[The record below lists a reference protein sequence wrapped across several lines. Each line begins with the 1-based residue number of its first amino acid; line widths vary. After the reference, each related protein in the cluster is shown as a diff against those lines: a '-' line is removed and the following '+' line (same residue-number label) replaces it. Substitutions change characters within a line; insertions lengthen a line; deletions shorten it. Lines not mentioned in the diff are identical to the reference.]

1 MKIGLV
7 CPYNITKGG
16 GVNEVVRALHAELT
30 SRGHAVRII
39 TPQPRDSEVVVVQDV
54 IFAGTSTDFHSPLR
68 TTVQVSA
75 SYDTDKIQVML
86 DQEQFDIL
94 HFHEPWIPLISR
106 QILQLSNSVN
116 IATFHA
122 KVPETLMSRTVIR
135 VVTPY
140 MKSVMKYLHHLTAV
154 SDSAAEYVTG
164 ITDEPIT
171 IIPNGIDLSTY
182 RLPPKRSK
190 KLAASTKSRT
200 ILYIGRLE
208 GRKGVKYLLQ
218 AYQLL
223 TQDTTDVQLIIA
235 GDGPDREKLE
245 MLAEDLK
252 LSNVSFLGYIS
263 QELKVELLASADIY
277 CSPAI
282 YGESF
287 GLVLLEAMATGTVIV
302 AGNNS
307 GYSDVMQDLGAV
319 SIINPK
325 DSLEFARRLKLL
337 LENEEL
343 RAVWKIW
350 AADYVKQYSWNTVVD
365 HYETYYKE
373 SLKESHR
380 HPGHTAG
387 LLDG

>member
-16 GVNEVVRALHAELT
+16 GVNEIVLATHDELVR
-30 SRGHAVRII
+30 RGHNVRII
-39 TPQPRDSEVVVVQDV
+39 TPLPRDTDVIDIPDV
-54 IFAGTSTDFHSPLR
+54 IFAGTSTDFRSPTH

-75 SYDTDKIQVML
+75 TSDRDKIDEML
-86 DQEQFDIL
+86 NYEQFDIL
-94 HFHEPWIPLISR
+94 HFHEPWIPMISR
-106 QILQLSNSVN
+106 QILQRSTSVN

-154 SDSAAEYVTG
+154 SDSAAEYAASLT
-164 ITDEPIT
+164 EQPIT
-171 IIPNGIDLSTY
+171 IIPNGINLDTY
-182 RLPPKRSK
+182 HKPAKRTAKAKKGPK
-190 KLAASTKSRT
+190 T

-218 AYQLL
+218 AYRLL
-223 TQDTTDVQLIIA
+223 TQERDDVQLIIA

-245 MLAEDLK
+245 LLAEDLK
-252 LSNVSFLGYIS
+252 LPNVNFLGYIS
-263 QELKVELLASADIY
+263 QELKVELLGQADIY

-287 GLVLLEAMATGTVIV
+287 GIVLLEAMATDTVIV

-307 GYSDVMQDLGAV
+307 GYSDVMQELGAV
-319 SIINPK
+319 SVVNPR
-325 DSLEFARRLKLL
+325 DEVEFARRLKLL
-337 LENEEL
+337 LENEAL
-343 RAVWKIW
+343 RQLWQDWSAE
-350 AADYVKQYSWNTVVD
+350 YVQQFSWPNIVDQYED
-365 HYETYYKE
+365 LYEE
-373 SLKESHR
+373 VLKER
-380 HPGHTAG
+380 NAAEA
-387 LLDG
+387 